1 MSQIVLILGGGP
13 NVGLNIARVFSSK
26 GLYKTVIVSRN
37 PKEELIK
44 AADLSLQADFTDP
57 NSIKRIFD
65 EVKQK
70 FGVPNVVATIRLS
83 EIFKAFKLIRMMDSY
98 KIVKQSEILNTLKP
112 IQWNLLMNRKAA
124 ALTVTPDPLSV
135 PLEKFNEDLNVVI
148 TSAYAAAHEAV
159 EGFKT
164 LPEATNKTFIYT
176 GNILNRQVVPPFLAF
191 GIGKSGAAHLI
202 QGASEAYKKDGYRFY
217 WADERTTE
225 GGHVGKAIDGE
236 AHGEFYYELATSE
249 DPLTWDATFVAGKGY
264 VDFNGKLA

>member
-1 MSQIVLILGGGP
+1 MSKIVLILGGGP
-13 NVGLNIARVFSSK
+13 NIGLNIARVFSSK
-26 GLYKTVIVSRN
+26 GSYKTVIVSRN

-44 AADLSLQADFTDP
+44 EADLSLQADFTDP
-57 NSIKRIFD
+57 KSIKRIFD

-70 FGVPNVVATIRLS
+70 FGVPNVVV
-83 EIFKAFKLIRMMDSY
+83 Y
-98 KIVKQSEILNTLKP
+98 N
-112 IQWNLLMNRKAA
+112 AA

-176 GNILNRQVVPPFLAF
+176 GNILNRQIIPSLLAF

-202 QGASEAYKKDGYRFY
+202 QSASEVHKKDGYRFY

-225 GGHVGKAIDGE
+225 GGPKGNAIDGE

-249 DPLTWDATFVAGKGY
+249 EPLTWDATFVAGKGY
-264 VDFNGKLA
+264 VDFNGKLE

>member
-1 MSQIVLILGGGP
+1 MSKIVLILGGGP
-13 NVGLNIARVFSSK
+13 NIGLNIARVFSSK
-26 GLYKTVIVSRN
+26 GSYKTVIVSRN

-57 NSIKRIFD
+57 RSIKRIFD
-65 EVKQK
+65 EVKQN
-70 FGVPNVVATIRLS
+70 FGVPNVVV
-83 EIFKAFKLIRMMDSY
+83 Y
-98 KIVKQSEILNTLKP
+98 N
-112 IQWNLLMNRKAA
+112 AA

-164 LPEATNKTFIYT
+164 LPEATKKSFIYT
-176 GNILNRQVVPPFLAF
+176 GNILNRQVIPSLLAF

-202 QGASEAYKKDGYRFY
+202 QSASEVYKKDGYRFH
-217 WADERTTE
+217 WADERTIE
-225 GGHVGKAIDGE
+225 GGPKGKAIDGE

-249 DPLTWDATFVAGKGY
+249 EPLTWDATFVAGKGY
-264 VDFNGKLA
+264 VDFNDKLE

>member
-70 FGVPNVVATIRLS
+70 FGVPNVVV
-83 EIFKAFKLIRMMDSY
+83 Y
-98 KIVKQSEILNTLKP
+98 N
-112 IQWNLLMNRKAA
+112 AA

-225 GGHVGKAIDGE
+225 GGHVGNAIDGE

>member
-26 GLYKTVIVSRN
+26 GSYKTVIVSRN

-70 FGVPNVVATIRLS
+70 FGVPNVVV
-83 EIFKAFKLIRMMDSY
+83 Y
-98 KIVKQSEILNTLKP
+98 N
-112 IQWNLLMNRKAA
+112 AA

-176 GNILNRQVVPPFLAF
+176 GNILNRQVVPSFLAF

-202 QGASEAYKKDGYRFY
+202 QGASEAYKKDGYRCVKIKWDCEFELTHQRFY

-225 GGHVGKAIDGE
+225 GGHVGNAIVGE